1 MSCSV
6 LCLNKSPNCCL
17 KNDKLGL
24 MARKTKSQRWF
35 IPVRG
40 SYLPNNWL
48 GWLTYL
54 PFTAYLAFALVF
66 GWRDTNSTNQAILFI
81 VPNWIAAAAVMTWIA
96 KRTS

>member
-1 MSCSV
+1 
-6 LCLNKSPNCCL
+6 
-17 KNDKLGL
+17 
-24 MARKTKSQRWF
+24 MAKKTKRNRWF

-54 PFTAYLAFALVF
+54 PFTAYLLFALIF
-66 GWRDTNSTNQAILFI
+66 GWQNTETTAQAILFI
-81 VPNWIAAAAVMTWIA
+81 LPNWVAAALIMTWIA

>member
-1 MSCSV
+1 MSK
-6 LCLNKSPNCCL
+6 KS
-17 KNDKLGL
+17 KDQK
-24 MARKTKSQRWF
+24 WF

-54 PFTAYLAFALVF
+54 PFTSYLVF
-66 GWRDTNSTNQAILFI
+66 SVVVGWRYSFNKYEAILFI
-81 VPNWIAAAAVMTWIA
+81 VPNWVAAVVIMTWLA

>member
-1 MSCSV
+1 MAK
-6 LCLNKSPNCCL
+6 KS
-17 KNDKLGL
+17 K
-24 MARKTKSQRWF
+24 KSKWF

-54 PFTAYLAFALVF
+54 PFTAYLLFSAYF
-66 GWRDTNSTNQAILFI
+66 GWQDTNTAAGAVLFI
-81 VPNWIAAAAVMTWIA
+81 VPNWIAAAAVMTWLA